1 MATKKAKNA
10 YLKGFGITVLV
21 LALVRCAS
29 DADWST
35 VFAGDEAAK
44 ETLAEAVQ
52 PEQVEQPSPSTE
64 ADMLPTASD
73 TLPTTSAATELS
85 ASDTLPT
92 APTTSTRYVPDGG
105 TYHRILSVS
114 SYHECFPD
122 SNDVQLEAARRWGVS
137 PVQNREDAE
146 KRKSELVYMA
156 ASPYYRVAPLNASI
170 PYLVPRAAV
179 LLQDIG
185 QAFFD
190 SPQVKGLP
198 LHHLVVS
205 SVLRSEDDVRRL
217 RRTNKNAT
225 EQSCHLYGTTF
236 DINYNSYFSVADPD
250 TSRVGSDK
258 LKFVLSEVLD
268 DLRRQGRCY
277 IKYEVKQPCFHITVR

>member
-1 MATKKAKNA
+1 MATKRAKNA

-52 PEQVEQPSPSTE
+52 PEQVEQPSPSTQ
-64 ADMLPTASD
+64 ADSLPSEPD
-73 TLPTTSAATELS
+73 TLPSTQADS
-85 ASDTLPT
+85 LPSGL
-92 APTTSTRYVPDGG
+92 ATSTRYVPDGG

-122 SNDVQLEAARRWGVS
+122 SNDVQLAAARRWGVS

-190 SPQVKGLP
+190 SLQVKGLP

-258 LKFVLSEVLD
+258 LKYVLSEVLD